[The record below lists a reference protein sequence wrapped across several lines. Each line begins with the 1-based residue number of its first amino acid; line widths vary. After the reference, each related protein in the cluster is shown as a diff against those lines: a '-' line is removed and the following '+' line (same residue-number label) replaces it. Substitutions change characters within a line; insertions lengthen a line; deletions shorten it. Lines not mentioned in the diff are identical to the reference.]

1 MGYSQP
7 KKQLDLKEFLST
19 PAKRRP
25 GGKKFGYRTLT
36 TAPATSQEDA
46 PTGESGSEEPSGS

>member
-19 PAKRRP
+19 PAKKRP
-25 GGKKFGYRTLT
+25 HSRKFGNAKPQVQPPQA
-36 TAPATSQEDA
+36 APEVKSDDS
-46 PTGESGSEEPSGS
+46 ES

>member
-19 PAKRRP
+19 PAKKRP
-25 GGKKFGYRTLT
+25 GAKTFGYRRLP
-36 TAPATSQEDA
+36 TAPAASQDDA
-46 PTGESGSEEPSGS
+46 PTCESGSEEPSDG

>member
-19 PAKRRP
+19 PAKKRP
-25 GGKKFGYRTLT
+25 GAKKFGYRKFPM
-36 TAPATSQEDA
+36 APAKPQDSS
-46 PTGESGSEEPSGS
+46 PTVENGSEEPSDS

>member
-19 PAKRRP
+19 PAKKP
-25 GGKKFGYRTLT
+25 AGGKRFGFGKFPVPKSKPV
-36 TAPATSQEDA
+36 TADASDED
-46 PTGESGSEEPSGS
+46 TDD